1 MSGQFLQES
10 TPKIEE
16 SLRVFQEKLLVAIHL
31 RNSIASITI
40 NSNRLRQIAGSP
52 DKLVSILFN
61 EVKGTTRNEHNNFVI
76 VFLTRVG
83 LCASQI
89 ICGLA

>member
-52 DKLVSILFN
+52 NKLVSILFN

-76 VFLTRVG
+76 VFLTRVS
-83 LCASQI
+83 LCANQI